1 MCCSDHKTRHAL
13 PVRHGFIAIAATT
26 LLAFN
31 VSAQDLGVIGP
42 VYPIAEP
49 SLLEVI
55 MAKLRNAETT
65 GVLGQLQR
73 DAQTRTKRGIEQ
85 PEPIANVSKTIKP
98 RTHYYDPSLV
108 VPYAITDADGRII
121 IAPGTTVNPLDT
133 VSLSKHLLFFDARD
147 TEQIKR
153 ARALLDQHSGRVKL
167 ILTGGSYLDLMKR
180 WKLPVFYDQQ
190 GLLTTKLRIQQI
202 PALVYQE
209 GKRLR
214 IDEIL

>member
-1 MCCSDHKTRHAL
+1 MSMRQRLTT
-13 PVRHGFIAIAATT
+13 IIATT

-31 VSAQDLGVIGP
+31 IGAQDLGVIGP

-55 MAKLRNAETT
+55 LTKLRHAEST

-73 DAQTRTKRGIEQ
+73 DAQTRIRRGIEQ
-85 PEPIANVSKTIKP
+85 PESITNVSKTTKP

-108 VPYAITDADGRII
+108 IPYAISDAEGRII

-147 TEQIKR
+147 ADQVKR
-153 ARALLDQHSGRVKL
+153 ARALLDQHHGKVKL
-167 ILTGGSYLDLMKR
+167 ILTGGSYLDLMKH
-180 WKLPVFYDQQ
+180 WKQPVFFDQQ
-190 GLLTTKLRIQQI
+190 GLLTTKLRIQQV
-202 PALVYQE
+202 PALVYQD

>member
-1 MCCSDHKTRHAL
+1 MCCSDHKPRHAMSMRQRL
-13 PVRHGFIAIAATT
+13 TTIIATT

-31 VSAQDLGVIGP
+31 IGAQDLGVIGP

-55 MAKLRNAETT
+55 LTKLRHAEST

-73 DAQTRTKRGIEQ
+73 DAQTRIRRGIEQ
-85 PEPIANVSKTIKP
+85 PESITNVSKTTKP

-108 VPYAITDADGRII
+108 IPYAISDAEGRII

-147 TEQIKR
+147 ADQVKR
-153 ARALLDQHSGRVKL
+153 ARALLDQHHGKVKL
-167 ILTGGSYLDLMKR
+167 ILTGGSYLDLMKH
-180 WKLPVFYDQQ
+180 WKQPVFFDQQ
-190 GLLTTKLRIQQI
+190 GLLTTKLRIQQV
-202 PALVYQE
+202 PALVYQD